1 MNGIPVESAMIKKRY
16 LHNWK
21 DTFTCCEVLSIGN
34 GSGVTGFLFSIFFRG
49 KEREKET
56 KDKFCIKKERER
68 VRKRGKESR
77 GSLVSSV
84 RNTCTEREPRDCG
97 SRRMRHPKS
106 VTGPFLFG
114 STVQNLIMLTETAAL
129 DFNDFAPFLSF
140 SYLTCFC

>member
-68 VRKRGKESR
+68 ECEREEKRAGGHLCLPCGTPAPKESQEIA
-77 GSLVSSV
+77 GLGG
-84 RNTCTEREPRDCG
+84 CG
-97 SRRMRHPKS
+97 
-106 VTGPFLFG
+106 T
-114 STVQNLIMLTETAAL
+114 QN
-129 DFNDFAPFLSF
+129 P
-140 SYLTCFC
+140 